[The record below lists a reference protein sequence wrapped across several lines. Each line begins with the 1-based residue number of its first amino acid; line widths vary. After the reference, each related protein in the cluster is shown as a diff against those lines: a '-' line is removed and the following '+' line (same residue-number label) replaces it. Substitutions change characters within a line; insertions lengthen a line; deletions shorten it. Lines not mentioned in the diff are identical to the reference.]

1 MNPKTKVICNLPTP
15 YPEVRVERQNQNY
28 ARMLSAA
35 YAGQD
40 GELPTIL
47 SYIYGS
53 TDCTGSMP
61 ESLSYTLR
69 CVAIAE
75 MRHLSMLGELIFLLG
90 GDPRFCGINKRVGI
104 NTAML
109 PYQVEPAHVIASAIA
124 GEDKAI
130 RLYRSLAQTIDD
142 KYVREVL
149 KRIIMDE
156 EHHLKLFS
164 EMQSTSVPYRR

>member
-1 MNPKTKVICNLPTP
+1 MNPKTKSICNLQAP
-15 YPEVRVERQNQNY
+15 YPELRVERRNPGY
-28 ARMLSAA
+28 AKMLSAA

-40 GELPTIL
+40 GELSAIL
-47 SYIYGS
+47 SYLYGHIVS
-53 TDCTGSMP
+53 QGKNDI
-61 ESLSYTLR
+61 LSDTLE
-69 CVAIAE
+69 CVAMIE
-75 MRHLSMLGELIFLLG
+75 MHHLSILGELIFLLG
-90 GDPRFCGINKRVGI
+90 GDPRYINYVKRTGF

-109 PYQVEPAHVIASAIA
+109 PYHMEPARIIANAVA

-130 RLYRSLAQTIDD
+130 KFYESLSRSIDD

-164 EMQSTSVPYRR
+164 EMQSVPVPYRR

>member
-1 MNPKTKVICNLPTP
+1 MNSKTKVICNLPMP
-15 YPEVRVERQNQNY
+15 YPEVRVERQNANY
-28 ARMLSAA
+28 ARMLSTA
-35 YAGQD
+35 YAGQE
-40 GELPTIL
+40 GELSAVL
-47 SYIYGS
+47 SYLYGHIV
-53 TDCTGSMP
+53 TQGKNP
-61 ESLSYTLR
+61 ESLSNMLE
-69 CVAIAE
+69 CIAITE

-90 GDPRFCGINKRVGI
+90 GDPRFINANKRTGV

-109 PYQVEPAHVIASAIA
+109 PYYAEPSRIIASAIS

-130 RLYRSLAQTIDD
+130 KLYRSLAQTIDD

-164 EMQSTSVPYRR
+164 EMQSVPVPYRR